1 MEDMVYVC
9 RGGVGVCGGY
19 GIQRCGMGY
28 RVWRWLRYGYR
39 WYRGVVWGVEVV
51 EVWDIG
57 GIGVWRWLRYG
68 YRWYR
73 GVVWGVEVVEVW
85 I

>member
-1 MEDMVYVC
+1 MDI
-9 RGGVGVCGGY
+9 GGIGVWY
-19 GIQRCGMGY
+19 G
-28 RVWRWLRYGYR
+28 VWRWLRYGYR

-57 GIGVWRWLRYG
+57 GGGVWYGVWRWLRCG
-68 YRWYR
+68 
-73 GVVWGVEVVEVW
+73 

>member
-1 MEDMVYVC
+1 M
-9 RGGVGVCGGY
+9 
-19 GIQRCGMGY
+19 
-28 RVWRWLRYGYR
+28 
-39 WYRGVVWGVEVV
+39 
-51 EVWDIG
+51 DIG
-57 GIGVWRWLRYG
+57 GIGVWYGVWRWLRYG